1 MNVTKTE
8 WFFIVNPHAGSGKTM
23 SQWVPAE
30 QKIYKLGIPY
40 VVAYTDHRKHATALA
55 YEAASKG
62 YRRILAVG
70 GDGSLHETF
79 NGIMQWCDE
88 TGTDPSEFI
97 MSVAPIGSGND
108 WIKSLNLPHDTMKI
122 ADLLA
127 KESFGKM
134 DIIRLQCAKRGEKE
148 PDCCYMANIGG
159 TGFDSHVCEK
169 VNRQKERGHRNKMIY
184 LNALKSTVL
193 HLKPISLMVL
203 ADGKEVFN
211 GSCYSIALGNGRYSG
226 GGMLQVPKASMDDG
240 LLDVTIIPRM
250 PLLTILKEMP
260 KLFTGK
266 LDESEHVIPVRCR
279 ELHIIPL
286 DAASEDIIELDGEIE
301 GRLPATFTVT
311 GNQIGVLKGIR
322 PPDERVSEDP
332 EPPLQD

>member
-108 WIKSLNLPHDTMKI
+108 WIKSVGIPNDMEKVISLV
-122 ADLLA
+122 
-127 KESFGKM
+127 
-134 DIIRLQCAKRGEKE
+134 EKE
-148 PDCCYMANIGG
+148 QFGIEDIVSLDSPEGRKYMINIGG
-159 TGFDSHVCEK
+159 VGFDSHVCER
-169 VNRQKERGHRNKMIY
+169 VNFQKSIGLRHKMIY
-184 LNALKSTVL
+184 ANALRYTIS
-193 HLKPISLMVL
+193 HLKAIQVKVV
-203 ADGKEVFN
+203 ADGKEVYS
-211 GSCYSIALGNGRYSG
+211 GDVYSIAWGTGKYCG
-226 GGMLQVPKASMDDG
+226 GGMRQVPDAVMDDG
-240 LLDVTIIPRM
+240 LLDALIVPKLSVTKIIREIPRLFSGTVNESGVVVSLRCKVLEIV
-250 PLLTILKEMP
+250 PLNA
-260 KLFTGK
+260 
-266 LDESEHVIPVRCR
+266 ES
-279 ELHIIPL
+279 
-286 DAASEDIIELDGEIE
+286 ADIVELDGEIE
-301 GRLPATFTVT
+301 GRLPIRLEVT
-311 GNQIGVLKGIR
+311 GKQASVL
-322 PPDERVSEDP
+322 SN
-332 EPPLQD
+332 L